1 MWRSV
6 DKSRI
11 TLGALSVKVIF
22 CNTKDRICICS
33 IGAIQFDFI
42 GNIRLLMK
50 SPCYSPEGSTFT
62 SIECDQLLYGR
73 SSTELYEI
81 NM

>member
-1 MWRSV
+1 VWRSV

-50 SPCYSPEGSTFT
+50 SSCYSPEGSTFT
-62 SIECDQLLYGR
+62 SMSVTSYCTGVAVP
-73 SSTELYEI
+73 
-81 NM
+81 NCVK